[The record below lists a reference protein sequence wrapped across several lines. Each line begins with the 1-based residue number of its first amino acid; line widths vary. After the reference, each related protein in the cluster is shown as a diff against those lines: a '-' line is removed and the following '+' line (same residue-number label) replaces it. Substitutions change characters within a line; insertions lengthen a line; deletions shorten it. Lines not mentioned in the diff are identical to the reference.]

1 MSAVRQPS
9 NLSHEAALFVSGV
22 LAELEDSAN
31 EATYRQLMADNNWAG
46 AYRGYSDP
54 KTQCRYQFELAR
66 SGAEGG
72 WRYEWRYRY
81 FIRSGV

>member
-1 MSAVRQPS
+1 MSAVQQPA

-46 AYRGYSDP
+46 AYKGYSDP
-54 KTQCRYQFELAR
+54 RTNCRYQFELMNN
-66 SGAEGG
+66 GAGNYQ
-72 WRYEWRYRY
+72 WRYKF
-81 FIRSGV
+81 FIRAGGA